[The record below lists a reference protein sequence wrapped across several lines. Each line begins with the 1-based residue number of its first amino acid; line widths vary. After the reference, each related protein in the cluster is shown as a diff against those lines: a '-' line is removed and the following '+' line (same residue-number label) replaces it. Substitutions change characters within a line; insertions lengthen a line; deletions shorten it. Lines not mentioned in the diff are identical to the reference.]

1 MIIFFDGKRLEFK
14 RHLVHTV
21 IGVIVVSTVFS
32 CLFLVGC
39 KKRAR
44 PQKEAPVVLEN
55 VYTNRAD
62 DAAYLESL
70 DQNRRVQ
77 IVKAKGIRAATDE
90 MKAYKVRIKATLP
103 AGSDEA
109 ALLAALAKDEAWLKL
124 KAKCESAV
132 AAGQKEEQQTV
143 AAARELVRQR
153 MIKEAKDQ
161 AAVAE
166 GKAKPIDKAK

>member
-1 MIIFFDGKRLEFK
+1 MIDFFEGKRLGLK
-14 RHLVHTV
+14 QHLVHTM
-21 IGVIVVSTVFS
+21 IGAIVVSTVFS
-32 CLFLVGC
+32 CLLSLGC

-44 PQKEAPVVLEN
+44 PQKEAPAALES

-62 DAAYLESL
+62 DAAYMASL
-70 DQNRRVQ
+70 DQNRRMQVA
-77 IVKAKGIRAATDE
+77 KAKGIREAMAE
-90 MKAYKVRIKATLP
+90 MNAYRERVKASLP

-109 ALLAALAKDEAWLKL
+109 VLLAALAKDEAWLKL
-124 KAKCESAV
+124 KAKCEAV
-132 AAGQKEEQQTV
+132 AEAGRKEEQQTV

>member
-1 MIIFFDGKRLEFK
+1 MIIFFEGKRLGLK
-14 RHLVHTV
+14 QHLVHTM
-21 IGVIVVSTVFS
+21 IGTIVVSTVFS
-32 CLFLVGC
+32 CLFLAGC

-44 PQKEAPVVLEN
+44 PQKEAPVVLES
-55 VYTNRAD
+55 VYTNRAN
-62 DAAYLESL
+62 DAVYIESL

-77 IVKAKGIRAATDE
+77 IAKAKGIRAAMDE
-90 MKAYKVRIKATLP
+90 MNAYRERVKVALP

-109 ALLAALAKDEAWLKL
+109 ALSAALAKDETWLKL
-124 KAKCESAV
+124 KAKCEFVA